1 MTYDPPLDFE
11 TDTEKLSGAAAKERL
26 NTVTNMTVDEA
37 ERLLDSERFEVYNE
51 GERDSGQEMTDPPI
65 PGGPTEDF
73 LHLKETPADE
83 YGADE
88 LAELDELVNYGKRT
102 VPQYGAD
109 EGEPLLPDEKPDI
122 HRGEMALATW
132 GFDMEPDD
140 SFP

>member
-1 MTYDPPLDFE
+1 MNRETLFE
-11 TDTEKLSGAAAKERL
+11 LVLQLPEEQQE
-26 NTVTNMTVDEA
+26 EA
-37 ERLLDSERFEVYNE
+37 MS
-51 GERDSGQEMTDPPI
+51 
-65 PGGPTEDF
+65 
-73 LHLKETPADE
+73 
-83 YGADE
+83 E

-109 EGEPLLPDEKPDI
+109 EGEPLIPDEKPDI